1 MNGKKVICMYK
12 IEFSKCLTTI
22 TLFYHNTIKNELGE
36 YYTPISQKGKAQTGK
51 VNITPKELC
60 HK

>member
-1 MNGKKVICMYK
+1 MYK
-12 IEFSKCLTTI
+12 TESSKCLTTT
-22 TLFYHNTIKNELGE
+22 TLFYHNIIKNELGE

-51 VNITPKELC
+51 VNIAPKELC